1 VSVIKSN
8 GGYYYK
14 IYKNKHL
21 KKREFLKRNI
31 TCRIIQFYLIYY
43 IMDFLGGSQS
53 YRFFKIVSLNNNNKY
68 HHDGRNNKSDK
79 LIKLLVSLKNK

>member
-1 VSVIKSN
+1 MN
-8 GGYYYK
+8 
-14 IYKNKHL
+14 L
-21 KKREFLKRNI
+21 
-31 TCRIIQFYLIYY
+31 
-43 IMDFLGGSQS
+43 LGGSQS